1 MLELLANVFSRSGS
15 AEDPPQ
21 RPTISLVL
29 VVYKMASQ
37 AEKTIRSLMVDY
49 QRGVRAEEYEV
60 IIVENES
67 PELIRPEF
75 LQSLPANFSYYLRRD
90 AEPSPG
96 PAVNFG
102 AAKTSGNHICI
113 LIDGARMLTPGAV
126 KNMILGHRIGE
137 SSVVSSPGYHLG
149 RQLQQEAVES
159 GYCHESERD
168 LLDSIGW
175 PEDGY
180 RLFEIACLNGSS
192 GLGFFLPISESN
204 CISMPRR
211 IWDAIGGYDIR
222 FNLGGGGLINLDFY
236 KRACEH
242 AGVQHVVLPG
252 EGSFHQFHG
261 GITTGGQ
268 DPGARQAYIEASNQ
282 QYLELRGSE
291 YQSPVTNPI
300 YLGEI
305 PTNVQR
311 FVLYSAQK
319 AIELEGVPNLGKP
332 C

>member
-1 MLELLANVFSRSGS
+1 
-15 AEDPPQ
+15 
-21 RPTISLVL
+21 
-29 VVYKMASQ
+29 
-37 AEKTIRSLMVDY
+37 
-49 QRGVRAEEYEV
+49 
-60 IIVENES
+60 
-67 PELIRPEF
+67 
-75 LQSLPANFSYYLRRD
+75 
-90 AEPSPG
+90 
-96 PAVNFG
+96 
-102 AAKTSGNHICI
+102 
-113 LIDGARMLTPGAV
+113 
-126 KNMILGHRIGE
+126 
-137 SSVVSSPGYHLG
+137 
-149 RQLQQEAVES
+149 
-159 GYCHESERD
+159 
-168 LLDSIGW
+168 
-175 PEDGY
+175 
-180 RLFEIACLNGSS
+180 
-192 GLGFFLPISESN
+192 
-204 CISMPRR
+204 MPRR

-291 YQSPVTNPI
+291 YQSPLTNPI